1 MPSYVPM
8 YVAVNLHVDD
18 TIIIQECNFLPQQ
31 VYTSTSHSTD
41 PIAGLLQ

>member
-1 MPSYVPM
+1 MPIKISYMPM

-31 VYTSTSHSTD
+31 VL
-41 PIAGLLQ
+41 ILVIVQIL